1 MMKERCLNRV
11 AFVLMFVGIGLS
23 PFAKSDDAA
32 LWSTENQFMHPYSF
46 MSPVVADE
54 YIYLSMF
61 NYQSAHGWQGLLKKF
76 RLSTN
81 GQITDRNGDP
91 VFDCT
96 GKLLNSARSF
106 WSSSVASNEA
116 ENDVR
121 AMLAVKASRR
131 LLSNTGDGPVPLSA
145 LPEDILSQIPWI
157 LGDSMHNQPRVL
169 DYGHQHKG
177 TDRRLL
183 IGTNAGI
190 LHLFNDA
197 GNTLDE
203 AWAFIPAEFLSR
215 VTASPPTEF
224 HAHQYG
230 LDGEIS
236 VFHDDKDSDGIIEA
250 DEGDRLW
257 IFFGLRRGGRSYY
270 ALDLT
275 NPDHPALKWKISGD
289 GRDGMYKLLGETW
302 STPQLAYV
310 SGHGSEKTP
319 VLVVGGGYDPQKD
332 HESAHAAQL
341 GRAIYMIDADS
352 GAKLF
357 SISSD
362 ADSLNNL
369 QAPLTDA
376 IPADVALL
384 DSDQNGV
391 TDRLYAADTGGNVW
405 RLDMAGDF
413 SDWRM
418 TKLAALGHTQNEASA
433 GVRQF
438 FGQPVIARSV
448 VRMETGKQ
456 AAVEVPADW
465 VLLGSGDRAH
475 PELHDSVQNY
485 YFALADRQ
493 VTPYKKAQAAASVLT
508 LDTLQKIN
516 NTGLVADKANSS
528 SGWYVDLKQPQ
539 EKIFGNGYVVA
550 GQVWFTSFSPADS
563 NQLGSYSVG
572 TTQLYR
578 LDLQS
583 GLFSESYPGVKLYH
597 DQLLENLGI
606 VYQPS
611 AHQLWMTGIRAD
623 IDDKNRQCSKVGI
636 PLSDVIKP
644 RKISEYQTEY

>member
-1 MMKERCLNRV
+1 MMKKRCLNWV
-11 AFVLMFVGIGLS
+11 AFILMYAGMGLS
-23 PFAKSDDAA
+23 PFAKSDDTV
-32 LWSTENQFMHPYSF
+32 LWSTKNQFTHPYSF
-46 MSPVVADE
+46 LSPVVADE
-54 YIYLSMF
+54 HIYLSMF

-81 GQITDRNGDP
+81 GQITDRNGEP
-91 VFDCT
+91 VFDCN
-96 GKLLNSARSF
+96 GELLSNARSF
-106 WSSSVASNEA
+106 WSPSVVNQAA
-116 ENDVR
+116 ENDVNT
-121 AMLAVKASRR
+121 MLEVKASRQ
-131 LLSNTGDGPVPLSA
+131 LLSNTGDEPAPLSL
-145 LPEDILSQIPWI
+145 LPDDMLNKIPRV

-177 TDRRLL
+177 TDRHLL
-183 IGTNAGI
+183 IATNAGM
-190 LHLFNDA
+190 LHLFKDA

-203 AWAFIPAEFLSR
+203 AWAYIPAEFLSR
-215 VTASPPTEF
+215 ITASPPADF

-236 VFHDDKDSDGIIEA
+236 VYHDDKDHDGIIEA

-257 IFFGLRRGGRSYY
+257 VFFGLRRGGRSYY

-275 NPDHPALKWKISGD
+275 DPDHPALKWKISGD

-302 STPQLAYV
+302 STPQLAYI

-319 VLVVGGGYDPQKD
+319 VLVVSGGYDPQKT
-332 HESAHAAQL
+332 HESAYAAPL
-341 GRAIYMIDADS
+341 GQAIYMIDADS

-369 QAPLTDA
+369 QAPLTDS

-384 DSDQNGV
+384 DSDLDGIA
-391 TDRLYAADTGGNVW
+391 DRLYAADTGGNVW
-405 RLDMAGDF
+405 RLDMVGDF

-418 TKLAALGHTQNEASA
+418 TKLAVLGHTQNETSA

-438 FGQPVIARSV
+438 FGQPVIVRSLI
-448 VRMETGKQ
+448 RIETGKQ

-475 PELHDSVQNY
+475 PELHDSVANY

-493 VTPYKKAQAAASVLT
+493 VTPYKKAQAAASMLT

-516 NTGLVADKANSS
+516 NSGLAVDKTDFS

-539 EKIFGNGYVVA
+539 EKVFGNGYVVA

-563 NQLGSYSVG
+563 NQPGSYSVG

-583 GLFSESYPGVKLYH
+583 GLFSESSPVVKQHH

-611 AHQLWMTGIRAD
+611 AHQLWMTGIRSDAD
-623 IDDKNRQCSKVGI
+623 DNNGQCSLVGM
-636 PLSDVIKP
+636 PLSDAIKP

>member
-1 MMKERCLNRV
+1 MMKERCLNWIAV
-11 AFVLMFVGIGLS
+11 VLMFVGIGLS
-23 PFAKSDDAA
+23 PIAKSNDVA
-32 LWSTENQFMHPYSF
+32 LWSTEHQLMHPYSF
-46 MSPVVADE
+46 ISPVVADE
-54 YIYLSMF
+54 HIYLSMF
-61 NYQSAHGWQGLLKKF
+61 NYQSEHGWQGELKKF
-76 RLSTN
+76 KLSTD
-81 GQITDRNGDP
+81 GQLTDRNGEP

-96 GKLLNSARSF
+96 GKLLNNARSF
-106 WSSSVASNEA
+106 WSSSVVNQAA
-116 ENDVR
+116 ANDVTV
-121 AMLAVKASRR
+121 LLEVKASRQ
-131 LLSNTGDGPVPLSA
+131 LLSNTGDGPAPLSL
-145 LPEDILSQIPWI
+145 LPEDMLSKIPRF
-157 LGDSMHNQPRVL
+157 LGDSIHNQPRVL

-177 TDRRLL
+177 TSRRLL
-183 IGTNAGI
+183 VGTNAGM

-197 GNTLDE
+197 DNTLDE
-203 AWAFIPAEFLSR
+203 GWVFIPAEFLSR
-215 VTASPPTEF
+215 VTASPPAEF

-236 VFHDDKDSDGIIEA
+236 VFHDDKDHDGIIEA
-250 DEGDRLW
+250 DEGDKLW

-275 NPDHPALKWKISGD
+275 DPDHLALKWKISGD
-289 GRDGMYKLLGETW
+289 DRDGMYKLLGETW
-302 STPQLAYV
+302 STPQLAYI
-310 SGHGSEKTP
+310 SAYGSAKKT
-319 VLVVGGGYDPQKD
+319 VLVVGGGFDLQKD
-332 HESAHAAQL
+332 HDSTHAAQL
-341 GRAIYMIDADS
+341 GRAIYIIDADS

-384 DSDQNGV
+384 DSDQDGT
-391 TDRLYAADTGGNVW
+391 TDRLYAADSGGNVW
-405 RLDMAGDF
+405 RLDMVGDF

-418 TKLAALGHTQNEASA
+418 TKLAALGQAQNETVA

-438 FGQPVIARSV
+438 FGQPVIVRSV

-475 PELHDSVQNY
+475 PDQHDPVPNY

-516 NTGLVADKANSS
+516 NTGLVADKANFS

-539 EKIFGNGYVVA
+539 EKVFGNGYVVA
-550 GQVWFTSFSPADS
+550 GQVWFTSFSPVDN
-563 NQLGSYSVG
+563 NQSGGDSVG
-572 TTQLYR
+572 MTQLYR

-583 GLFSESYPGVKLYH
+583 GSFSESSPGVKLYH
-597 DQLLENLGI
+597 DQLLENLGV
-606 VYQPS
+606 VYQAS
-611 AHQLWMTGIRAD
+611 AHQLWMTGIRTD
-623 IDDKNRQCSKVGI
+623 VDDKKGLCSKVGI
-636 PLSDVIKP
+636 PLSDIIKP

>member
-1 MMKERCLNRV
+1 MMKERCLNWIAV
-11 AFVLMFVGIGLS
+11 VLMFVGIGLS
-23 PFAKSDDAA
+23 PFAKSDDVA
-32 LWSTENQFMHPYSF
+32 LWPTEHQFMHSYSF

-54 YIYLSMF
+54 HIYLSMF
-61 NYQSAHGWQGLLKKF
+61 NYQSEHGWQGEFKKF
-76 RLSTN
+76 KLSTD
-81 GQITDRNGDP
+81 GQITDRNGEP

-96 GKLLNSARSF
+96 GKLLNNAHSF
-106 WSSSVASNEA
+106 WSSSVVSQAA
-116 ENDVR
+116 ANDVST
-121 AMLAVKASRR
+121 MLEVKASRQ
-131 LLSNTGDGPVPLSA
+131 LLSNTGDEPAPLSS
-145 LPEDILSQIPWI
+145 LPEDMLNKIPRF

-183 IGTNAGI
+183 VGTNAGV

-215 VTASPPTEF
+215 VTASPPAEF

-236 VFHDDKDSDGIIEA
+236 VFHDDKDHDGIIEA
-250 DEGDRLW
+250 DEGDKLW
-257 IFFGLRRGGRSYY
+257 VFFGLRRGGHSYY

-275 NPDHPALKWKISGD
+275 DPDHPALKWKISGGD
-289 GRDGMYKLLGETW
+289 RDGMYKLLGETW
-302 STPQLAYV
+302 STPQLAYISV
-310 SGHGSEKTP
+310 HGSEKRP
-319 VLVVGGGYDPQKD
+319 ILVVGGGYDPQKD

-341 GRAIYMIDADS
+341 GPAIYMIDADS

-362 ADSLNNL
+362 ADSLDNL
-369 QAPLTDA
+369 QVPLTDA

-384 DSDQNGV
+384 DSDQDGT

-405 RLDMAGDF
+405 RLDMVGDF

-418 TKLAALGHTQNEASA
+418 TKLAALGQAQHETIA

-438 FGQPVIARSV
+438 FGQPVIVRSV

-475 PELHDSVQNY
+475 PDQHDPVPNY

-508 LDTLQKIN
+508 IDTLQKIN
-516 NTGLVADKANSS
+516 NTGLVADKANFSP
-528 SGWYVDLKQPQ
+528 GWYVDLKQPQ
-539 EKIFGNGYVVA
+539 EKVFGNGYVVA
-550 GQVWFTSFSPADS
+550 GQVWFTSFSPVDS
-563 NQLGSYSVG
+563 NQSDGNSVG
-572 TTQLYR
+572 MTQLYR

-583 GLFSESYPGVKLYH
+583 GLFNDSALGVKSYH
-597 DQLLENLGI
+597 DQLLENLGV
-606 VYQPS
+606 VYQAS
-611 AHQLWMTGIRAD
+611 AHRLWITGVRAGV
-623 IDDKNRQCSKVGI
+623 DDKNEQCSLIGI
-636 PLSDVIKP
+636 PLSDAIKP

>member
-1 MMKERCLNRV
+1 MKERCLNRISV
-11 AFVLMFVGIGLS
+11 VLMFVGMGLS
-23 PFAKSDDAA
+23 SIAKSDDVA
-32 LWSTENQFMHPYSF
+32 LWSTENQFTHPYFF
-46 MSPVVADE
+46 MSPVVAGE
-54 YIYLSMF
+54 QVYLSMF
-61 NYQSAHGWQGLLKKF
+61 DYQSVNGWQGQLKKF

-81 GQITDRNGDP
+81 GQITDRNGEP

-96 GKLLNSARSF
+96 GKLLNNARSF
-106 WSSSVASNEA
+106 WSSSVVNQAV
-116 ENDVR
+116 ENDVS
-121 AMLAVKASRR
+121 AMLEVKASRQV
-131 LLSNTGDGPVPLSA
+131 LSNTGDEPTQLSS
-145 LPEDILSQIPWI
+145 LPEDMLNKIPRF

-183 IGTNAGI
+183 VGTNAGM

-215 VTASPPTEF
+215 VTAPPQAEF

-230 LDGEIS
+230 QDGEIT
-236 VFHDDKDSDGIIEA
+236 VFHDDKDHDGIIEA

-257 IFFGLRRGGRSYY
+257 VFFGLRRGGRSYY

-289 GRDGMYKLLGETW
+289 DRNEMYKLLGETW
-302 STPQLAYV
+302 STPQLAYI
-310 SGHGSEKTP
+310 SGHGSEKRP
-319 VLVVGGGYDPQKD
+319 ILVVGGGYDPQED
-332 HESAHAAQL
+332 HESTHSAQL
-341 GRAIYMIDADS
+341 GRAIYIIDADS
-352 GAKLF
+352 GAKRF

-384 DSDQNGV
+384 DSDQDGV

-405 RLDMAGDF
+405 RLDMLGDF

-418 TKLAALGHTQNEASA
+418 TKLAALGPAQNEAIT

-438 FGQPVIARSV
+438 FGQPVIVRSV

-456 AAVEVPADW
+456 TAVEVPADW

-475 PELHDSVQNY
+475 PDQHDPVPNY

-493 VTPYKKAQAAASVLT
+493 VTSYKKTQAAASVLT
-508 LDTLQKIN
+508 IDTLQKVN
-516 NTGLVADKANSS
+516 HTGLVADKANFST
-528 SGWYVDLKQPQ
+528 GWYVDLKQPQ

-550 GQVWFTSFSPADS
+550 GQIWFTSFSPVDN
-563 NQLGSYSVG
+563 NQSGGTSVG
-572 TTQLYR
+572 MTQLYR

-583 GLFSESYPGVKLYH
+583 GLFNNSALGVTQYH
-597 DQLLENLGI
+597 DQLLENLG
-606 VYQPS
+606 VTYQPS
-611 AHQLWMTGIRAD
+611 AHQLWMTGIRLGA
-623 IDDKNRQCSKVGI
+623 DDKNGQCSKVGM
-636 PLSDVIKP
+636 PLSDVIRP

>member
-1 MMKERCLNRV
+1 MIKERCLNRV
-11 AFVLMFVGIGLS
+11 AFVLMFVGIGLT

-46 MSPVVADE
+46 LSPVVADE
-54 YIYLSMF
+54 QVYLSMF
-61 NYQSAHGWQGLLKKF
+61 DYQSANGWQGQLKKF

-91 VFDCT
+91 IFDCN
-96 GKLLNSARSF
+96 GNLLINARSF
-106 WSSSVASNEA
+106 WSSPVANKTA
-116 ENDVR
+116 ENDVN
-121 AMLAVKASRR
+121 AMLEVKTSRR
-131 LLSNTGDGPVPLSA
+131 LLSNMGDNQAPLIT
-145 LPEDILSQIPWI
+145 LPNDIQNQIPRF

-169 DYGHQHKG
+169 DYGRQHQRI
-177 TDRRLL
+177 DRRLL
-183 IGTNAGI
+183 VGTNAGM

-215 VTASPPTEF
+215 VTALLPAEF

-257 IFFGLRRGGRSYY
+257 VFFGLRRGGRSYY

-275 NPDHPALKWKISGD
+275 DPDHPALKWKIGGD
-289 GRDGMYKLLGETW
+289 GRDGTYKLLGETW

-310 SGHGSEKTP
+310 SGHSSEKRP

-341 GRAIYMIDADS
+341 GQAIYVIDADS

-369 QAPLTDA
+369 QAPLTDS

-384 DSDQNGV
+384 DSDLDGI

-418 TKLAALGHTQNEASA
+418 TKLAALGPTQNETIA

-438 FGQPVIARSV
+438 FGQPVIVRSV
-448 VRMETGKQ
+448 VRVETGKQ

-465 VLLGSGDRAH
+465 VLLGSGERAH
-475 PELHDSVQNY
+475 PELHEPVPNY

-493 VTPYKKAQAAASVLT
+493 VTPYKKAQTAASVLT
-508 LDTLQKIN
+508 IETLHKTN
-516 NTGLVADKANSS
+516 NSGLAVDKADFS

-539 EKIFGNGYVVA
+539 EKVFGNGYVVA
-550 GQVWFTSFSPADS
+550 GQIWFTSFSPADS
-563 NQLGSYSVG
+563 NQPGSYAVG

-583 GLFSESYPGVKLYH
+583 GLFSASSPVVKPFH
-597 DQLLENLGI
+597 DQLLENLGV
-606 VYQPS
+606 VYQAS
-611 AHQLWMTGIRAD
+611 AHQLWMTGSRAD
-623 IDDKNRQCSKVGI
+623 VDDKNGQCSLVGM

>member
-1 MMKERCLNRV
+1 
-11 AFVLMFVGIGLS
+11 
-23 PFAKSDDAA
+23 
-32 LWSTENQFMHPYSF
+32 MHSYSF

-54 YIYLSMF
+54 HIYLSMF
-61 NYQSAHGWQGLLKKF
+61 NYQSVHGWQGELKKF
-76 RLSTN
+76 KLSTD
-81 GQITDRNGDP
+81 GQITDRNGEP
-91 VFDCT
+91 VVDCT
-96 GKLLNSARSF
+96 GKLLNNARSF
-106 WSSSVASNEA
+106 WSSSVVNQAA
-116 ENDVR
+116 ESDVSG
-121 AMLAVKASRR
+121 MLEVKASRQ
-131 LLSNTGDGPVPLSA
+131 LLSNTGDGPAPLSS
-145 LPEDILSQIPWI
+145 LPEDVLSKIPQF
-157 LGDSMHNQPRVL
+157 LGDSMHNPPRVL
-169 DYGHQHKG
+169 NYGHQHKG
-177 TDRRLL
+177 TDRRVLV
-183 IGTNAGI
+183 GTNAGM

-203 AWAFIPAEFLSR
+203 TWAFIPAEFLSR
-215 VTASPPTEF
+215 VTALPPAEF

-236 VFHDDKDSDGIIEA
+236 VFHDDKDLDGIVEA

-257 IFFGLRRGGRSYY
+257 VFFGLRRGGSSYY

-275 NPDHPALKWKISGD
+275 DPDHPGLKWKISGD
-289 GRDGMYKLLGETW
+289 GRDGMYTLLGETW
-302 STPQLAYV
+302 STPQLAYI
-310 SGHGSEKTP
+310 SSHGSEKKP
-319 VLVVGGGYDPQKD
+319 ILVVGAGYDPQKN
-332 HESAHAAQL
+332 HASTHSAQL
-341 GRAIYMIDADS
+341 GRAIYIIDADS

-357 SISSD
+357 SISPE

-384 DSDQNGV
+384 DSDQDGI

-418 TKLAALGHTQNEASA
+418 TKLAALGPAQNETIA

-438 FGQPVIARSV
+438 FGQPVIVRSV

-465 VLLGSGDRAH
+465 VLLGSGDRVH
-475 PELHDSVQNY
+475 PEQMDPVPNY
-485 YFALADRQ
+485 YFALPDRQ
-493 VTPYKKAQAAASVLT
+493 VTPYKKSQSTASLFT
-508 LDTLQKIN
+508 IDTLQKVD
-516 NTGLVADKANSS
+516 LSSAVVKRSDFS
-528 SGWYVDLKQPQ
+528 SGWYASLKQAQ
-539 EKIFGNGYVVA
+539 EKVFGNGYVVA
-550 GQVWFTSFSPADS
+550 GQAWFTSFSPADS
-563 NQLGSYSVG
+563 NQSGGDSVG
-572 TTQLYR
+572 MIQLYR

-583 GLFSESYPGVKLYH
+583 GLFNNRSLGVTQYH

-606 VYQPS
+606 VYQAS
-611 AHQLWMTGIRAD
+611 AHQLWMTGVRAD
-623 IDDKNRQCSKVGI
+623 ADDKNKQCSKIGI

>member
-1 MMKERCLNRV
+1 MIKERCLNRV
-11 AFVLMFVGIGLS
+11 AVVLMFVGIGLS

-32 LWSTENQFMHPYSF
+32 LWSTENQFMHSYSF
-46 MSPVVADE
+46 MPPVVADE
-54 YIYLSMF
+54 HIYLSMF
-61 NYQSAHGWQGLLKKF
+61 KYQSEHGWQGEIKKF
-76 RLSTN
+76 KLSTD
-81 GQITDRNGDP
+81 GQITDRNGEP

-96 GKLLNSARSF
+96 GKLLNNARSF
-106 WSSSVASNEA
+106 WSSLVVNQTAA
-116 ENDVR
+116 NDVN
-121 AMLAVKASRR
+121 AMLGVKASRQ
-131 LLSNTGDGPVPLSA
+131 LLSNTGDGPAPLSS
-145 LPEDILSQIPWI
+145 LSEDVLSKIPRF

-169 DYGHQHKG
+169 DYGYQHKG

-183 IGTNAGI
+183 VGTNAGV
-190 LHLFNDA
+190 LHLFTDA
-197 GNTLDE
+197 GNRLDE

-215 VTASPPTEF
+215 VIASPPAEF

-236 VFHDDKDSDGIIEA
+236 VFHDDKDHDGIIEA

-257 IFFGLRRGGRSYY
+257 VFFGLRRGGHSYY

-275 NPDHPALKWKISGD
+275 DPDHPALKWKISGD
-289 GRDGMYKLLGETW
+289 DRDGMYKLLGETW
-302 STPQLAYV
+302 STPQLAYI
-310 SGHGSEKTP
+310 SGHGSEKKP
-319 VLVVGGGYDPQKD
+319 ILAVGAGYDPQKD
-332 HESAHAAQL
+332 HESTHSAQF
-341 GRAIYMIDADS
+341 GRAIYIIDADS

-384 DSDQNGV
+384 DSDQDGT

-405 RLDMAGDF
+405 RLDMVGDF

-418 TKLAALGHTQNEASA
+418 TKLAALGPAQNETIA

-438 FGQPVIARSV
+438 FGQPVIVRSV
-448 VRMETGKQ
+448 VRVETGKQ

-475 PELHDSVQNY
+475 PDQHDPVPNY

-516 NTGLVADKANSS
+516 HTGLVADKANFST
-528 SGWYVDLKQPQ
+528 GWYVDLKQPQ

-550 GQVWFTSFSPADS
+550 GQVWFTSFSPLDG
-563 NQLGSYSVG
+563 NQSGGHSIG

-583 GLFSESYPGVKLYH
+583 GLFSEHSSVVTQYH
-597 DQLLENLGI
+597 DQLLENLGV
-606 VYQPS
+606 VYQVS
-611 AHQLWMTGIRAD
+611 AHLLWMTGIRAD
-623 IDDKNRQCSKVGI
+623 VDDKNGQCSKVGI
-636 PLSDVIKP
+636 PLSDGIKP